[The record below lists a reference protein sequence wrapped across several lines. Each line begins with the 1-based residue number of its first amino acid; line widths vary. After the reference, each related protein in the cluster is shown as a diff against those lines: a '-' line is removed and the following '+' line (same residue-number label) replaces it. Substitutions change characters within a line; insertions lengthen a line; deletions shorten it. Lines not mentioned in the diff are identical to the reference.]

1 MSRVLFLNHLSVLS
15 LAPAIFLFF
24 RRPALLAL
32 TLVISAC
39 SNTPAKPGAV
49 GFFTPYRFDRVQG
62 NVVTREQLDVL
73 HAGMSRNEVKDLLGT
88 PLLASTFRT
97 DRWDYAFTFSRQGQ
111 VPQSR
116 HIAVYFKGDVLDR
129 YEADDVPREDDFVAS
144 LRPKKV
150 IDKLPPLE
158 ASPASLS
165 AFVAPAKPLA
175 SMPVP
180 LTNDYPP
187 LESVRQ

>member
-1 MSRVLFLNHLSVLS
+1 MPETRILRVVALTFVGVLS
-15 LAPAIFLFF
+15 GCGSLLPDKSIVGIF
-24 RRPALLAL
+24 
-32 TLVISAC
+32 
-39 SNTPAKPGAV
+39 K
-49 GFFTPYRFDRVQG
+49 PYRFDRVQG